1 MRTIFADVMSA
12 TRGLIVCRTAALAL
26 TFGWVICIT
35 RTPNKF
41 VVRTAPTTIR
51 EIVDAIITSTKVN
64 AVCSR

>member
-1 MRTIFADVMSA
+1 M
-12 TRGLIVCRTAALAL
+12 AALAL